1 VPVEPINTSS
11 NKDPWKAKELSPEDF
26 PWKRSRSG
34 FAVFFFFS
42 LLVACTLLRLVLF
55 LKFGRHEPQGSGSAV
70 EIFLI
75 GFHQDFL
82 VALGTTLPLL
92 FWIWIVPEKLFGKW
106 PHRILFALGF
116 FLFWCVQIFLF
127 FVEYYFFDEFKSRFN
142 TVAVDY
148 LTAPKEVAGNIW
160 ESYPVVL
167 IVAICVALSLLWLVV
182 ALIYFRQMWFQ
193 PVRARARFSQLAIA
207 FVLFFGLWITFNP
220 AFTVFADMANRDWSA
235 CLDWV
240 TSSVAGTHFSP
251 DRTLNEVA
259 NNGSISFVK
268 AVLTRDLDY
277 GAYYQTMNKDEAYRR
292 ARRLLAE
299 PGADLTSQTN
309 SILRHV
315 AGDFFKPK
323 LNVVILLEESFG
335 SEFWG
340 CLGRTNSLTPEMD
353 TLATNEGILFTNI
366 YASGNRTV
374 RGFEGV
380 LSSFPP
386 LPGDSIVKR
395 DHSDDVESIARV
407 LKRDGYNSIFFYG
420 GRGMFDSMKSYAL
433 NNGWDRFLEHNPPF
447 NDDFPHPNFETIWG
461 VSDEEVYA
469 RAIKEF
475 HALNETGKPFL
486 GTIMSV
492 SNHKPYLYPTGRIPE
507 EPTEINPKH
516 PPGLW
521 RRFLMKVGLSKPGG
535 SRNKVVKYSD
545 WCLGQFFQAAKKE
558 PFWTNTVFVV
568 VADHGARVYGS
579 QSIPIFSYEIP
590 FVILG
595 PAVVKSPTRIGQLG
609 CSLDVAPTV
618 LGLIDRPYDT
628 LFFGRDLLKEQPGQG
643 RVFINH
649 NRDIGVMEQNRLVVL
664 GMQKT
669 QEFYSGDPKVANM
682 EPLDTPTKTDEEIKT
697 NAIAIYQVADDLYMH
712 DRYRID
718 AGAKRATTTTNSP
731 TAPK

>member
-1 VPVEPINTSS
+1 VSAEPTSWEPV
-11 NKDPWKAKELSPEDF
+11 NKDAWSPRPPAPEDF

-42 LLVACTLLRLVLF
+42 LLVAGTLLRLALF
-55 LKFGRHEPQGSGSAV
+55 WKFGRHEPGAWRSLF
-70 EIFLI
+70 EIVLI

-92 FWIWIVPEKLFGKW
+92 FWLWIMPDRWFGKW
-106 PHRILFALGF
+106 AHRILFILGI
-116 FLFWCVQIFLF
+116 FLFWIARVFLY

-148 LTAPKEVAGNIW
+148 LVAPNEVAGNIW

-167 IVAICVALSLLWLVV
+167 IVGICVLISILWLIM

-193 PVRARARFSQLAIA
+193 PVRARSRFVQLVGAT
-207 FVLFFGLWITFNP
+207 VLFLAVWITFNP
-220 AFTVFADMANRDWSA
+220 EFTLFSDMASRDWSA

-240 TSSVAGTHFSP
+240 IASVEGTHFSS
-251 DRTLNEVA
+251 DRTLNEIA
-259 NNGSISFVK
+259 NNGSMSFVN
-268 AVLTRDLDY
+268 AALTRDLDY
-277 GAYYQTMNKDEAYRR
+277 SVYYPTMDKGEAYRR
-292 ARRLLAE
+292 VRRLLAE
-299 PGADLTSQTN
+299 PGAELTNQTN

-315 AGDFFKPK
+315 AGNSSKPK
-323 LNVVILLEESFG
+323 LNVVILLEESLG

-340 CLGRTNSLTPEMD
+340 SLGRSNTLTPQMD
-353 TLATNEGILFTNI
+353 TLATNEGMFFTNI

-395 DHSDDVESIARV
+395 DRSDNVESIARI
-407 LKRDGYNSIFFYG
+407 LKRDGYNTIFFYG

-433 NNGWDRFLEHNPPF
+433 HNGWDRFLEHNPPF
-447 NDDFPHPNFETIWG
+447 NDDFAHPNFATVWG

-475 HALNETGKPFL
+475 HALNETRKPFL

-492 SNHKPYLYPTGRIPE
+492 SNHKPYTYPRGRIPE
-507 EPTEINPKH
+507 DPEVPKKT
-516 PPGLW
+516 
-521 RRFLMKVGLSKPGG
+521 REKA
-535 SRNKVVKYSD
+535 VKYSD
-545 WCLGQFFQAAKKE
+545 WCLGQFFAAAKKE

-595 PAVVKSPTRIGQLG
+595 PAVVKSPSRVGQPG

-618 LGLIDRPYDT
+618 LGLIGRPYDT
-628 LFFGRDLLKEQPGQG
+628 MFFGRDLLKEQPGDG

-649 NRDIGVMEQNRLVVL
+649 NRDIGVMERDRMVVL
-664 GMQKT
+664 GLQKSI
-669 QEFYSGDPKVANM
+669 EYYSGDPKVTNM
-682 EPLDTPTKTDEEIKT
+682 EPLAAPKESDLEIKT
-697 NAIAIYQVADDLYMH
+697 NGIAIYQVADDLYMH
-712 DRYRID
+712 ERYRID
-718 AGAKRATTTTNSP
+718 ETTARTNTTTGTRTNAP
-731 TAPK
+731 TKAR

>member
-1 VPVEPINTSS
+1 VSVEPSPLPQGKN
-11 NKDPWKAKELSPEDF
+11 PWATKELSPDDF

-42 LLVACTLLRLVLF
+42 LLIAFTFLRFLLFWR
-55 LKFGRHEPQGSGSAV
+55 FGRHEPLSTDTVIS
-70 EIFLI
+70 IFLI

-82 VALGTTLPLL
+82 VALGMTLPLL
-92 FWIWIVPEKLFGKW
+92 FWIWIVPERWFGSW
-106 PHRILFALGF
+106 PHRILFVFGL
-116 FLFWCVQIFLF
+116 FLFWTVEVFLL

-167 IVAICVALSLLWLVV
+167 IVSLCVVISVVWLVL
-182 ALIYFRQMWFQ
+182 ALRYFRQMWFQ
-193 PVRARARFSQLAIA
+193 PVRARARFAQFIIA
-207 FVLFFGLWITFNP
+207 CVLFAGVWITFNP
-220 AFTVFADMANRDWSA
+220 QFTVFADAANRDWSA
-235 CLDWV
+235 VLDWV
-240 TSSVAGTHFSP
+240 TSSVAGTHFSLN
-251 DRTLNEVA
+251 RTLNEIA
-259 NNGSISFVK
+259 NNGPVSFVN
-268 AVLTRDLDY
+268 AALTRDLDY
-277 GAYYQTMNKDEAYRR
+277 SAYYLTMDKDRAYQRV
-292 ARRLLAE
+292 RRLLAQ
-299 PGADLTSQTN
+299 PGADMTGQTN

-315 AGDFFKPK
+315 AGNSSKPK
-323 LNVVILLEESFG
+323 LNVIILLEESLG

-340 CLGRTNSLTPEMD
+340 CLGRTNTLTPEMD
-353 TLATNEGILFTNI
+353 QLAMTDGMLFTNI

-395 DHSDDVESIARV
+395 DHSDNVETIARV
-407 LKRDGYNSIFFYG
+407 LKRQGYNTIFFYG

-447 NDDFPHPNFETIWG
+447 NDDFPHPTFATIWG
-461 VSDEEVYA
+461 VSDEEVFA

-475 HALNETGKPFL
+475 RALNNTGKPFL

-492 SNHKPYLYPTGRIPE
+492 SNHKPFTYPAGRIPE
-507 EPTEINPKH
+507 DPLVPRPT
-516 PPGLW
+516 
-521 RRFLMKVGLSKPGG
+521 RRKA
-535 SRNKVVKYSD
+535 VKYAD

-558 PFWTNTVFVV
+558 AFWTNTIFVV

-590 FVILG
+590 LVILG
-595 PAVVKSPTRIGQLG
+595 PAVVKSPSRIGQLG

-618 LGLIDRPYDT
+618 LGLIGRPYDT
-628 LFFGRDLLKEQPGQG
+628 LFFGRDLLKEKPNEG

-649 NRDIGVMEQNRLVVL
+649 NRDIGVMEHQRMVVL
-664 GMQKT
+664 GLQKT
-669 QEFYSGDPKVANM
+669 EEFYSGDPKVANM
-682 EPLDTPTKTDEEIKT
+682 EPLSGPTASDREIET
-697 NAIAIYQVADDLYMH
+697 NAIAVYQVADDLYMH
-712 DRYRID
+712 DRYRLD
-718 AGAKRATTTTNSP
+718 QSAAPAAAGTN
-731 TAPK
+731 AAARGH

>member
-1 VPVEPINTSS
+1 MPVEPSPLSS
-11 NKDPWKAKELSPEDF
+11 PEDPWKPKELSPEDF

-34 FAVFFFFS
+34 FAIFFFFS
-42 LLVACTLLRLVLF
+42 LLIACTILRVVLF
-55 LKFGRHEPQGSGSAV
+55 AKFGWHEPHAGGSIV
-70 EIFLI
+70 QLFLI

-92 FWIWIVPEKLFGKW
+92 FWIWIVPEKLFGNW
-106 PHRILFALGF
+106 LHRIPFILGF
-116 FLFWCVQIFLF
+116 FIFWAVEIFIL

-148 LTAPKEVAGNIW
+148 LAAPKEVAGNIW
-160 ESYPVVL
+160 ESYPVVP
-167 IVAICVALSLLWLVV
+167 IVSICAVLSLLWLVV

-193 PVRARARFSQLAIA
+193 PVRARTRFAHFAIA
-207 FVLFFGLWITFNP
+207 FVLFFGVWVTFNP
-220 AFTVFADMANRDWSA
+220 RVTIFADMFNRDWSG
-235 CLDWV
+235 CLDWI
-240 TSSVAGTHFSP
+240 TSTVGGTHFSP
-251 DRTLNEVA
+251 DRTLNEIA
-259 NNGSISFVK
+259 DNGSMSFVN
-268 AVLTRDLDY
+268 AALTHDLEYD
-277 GAYYQTMNKDEAYRR
+277 AYYQTMDKAEAYRR
-292 ARRLLAE
+292 VRHLLAE

-309 SILRHV
+309 SIRRHV
-315 AGDFFKPK
+315 VGDSSKPK
-323 LNVVILLEESFG
+323 LNVVILLEESLG

-340 CLGRTNSLTPEMD
+340 CLGRTNTLTPQMD
-353 TLATNEGILFTNI
+353 QLATNEGILFTNI

-395 DHSDDVESIARV
+395 DHSDNVETIARV

-447 NDDFPHPNFETIWG
+447 NDDFPKPNFATIWG

-492 SNHKPYLYPTGRIPE
+492 SNHKPYTYPTGRISEDPVH
-507 EPTEINPKH
+507 PK
-516 PPGLW
+516 P
-521 RRFLMKVGLSKPGG
+521 
-535 SRNKVVKYSD
+535 SRNKAVKYAD

-595 PAVVKSPTRIGQLG
+595 PAVVKSPTRVGQLG

-618 LGLIDRPYDT
+618 LGLIGRPYET
-628 LFFGRDLLKEQPGQG
+628 LFFGRDLFKEQPAEG

-649 NRDIGVMEQNRLVVL
+649 NRDIGIMEKERLVVL
-664 GMQKT
+664 GLQKT
-669 QEFYSGDPKVANM
+669 EEYYSGDPKVANM
-682 EPLDTPTKTDEEIKT
+682 EPLEKVTKADEEIKT
-697 NAIAIYQVADDLYMH
+697 NAIAVYQVADDLYMH

-718 AGAKRATTTTNSP
+718 ASESKRPATGTN
-731 TAPK
+731 APAAVK